1 MEKLL
6 YAFWHPKKS
15 STQLRDELVQL
26 LGPQLKREQGVHSVQ
41 INVADEYF
49 TPNEKSLQPI
59 HRIQPGLQGVI
70 SLWVDSGYYRKP
82 LEQRMRQHVNFHGY
96 SVVESRPIASR
107 QQASGGK
114 RLDALSQW
122 CFLTKPKHFAHQ
134 KWLSIWWDSHTQV
147 AIDTQSTFQYAQHA
161 VMRALTPNA
170 PELHGIIEEC
180 FPPAAFTSPEI
191 FFDAVGD
198 KAKFERN
205 NKIMMDSCARFVDFD
220 AMDLIFTS
228 QYVI

>member
-15 STQLRDELVQL
+15 GTQLRDELVQL

-49 TPNEKSLQPI
+49 TPSEKSLQPI